1 MNLSFKI
8 AKRYLLGK
16 KSHNI
21 INLISL
27 VSVMGVFTGTMA
39 LIIVLS
45 VFNGFGN
52 LVISLYDSFDPDIK
66 IVTAKGKTFDNASLD
81 LSAIRSLKGVA
92 YATYTLEENGLVKY
106 NDKQFIATIKGVD
119 DTLIRRTG
127 IATSVVSG
135 TDKVQEGSR
144 ISALIGSGIA
154 YSLGVRLE
162 GDWSQLSIYMPD
174 KNVTTL
180 TNPESAFREKDI
192 APGGVFSI
200 QQDFDSKYVLVPLGF
215 VRELAGDDNRS
226 SAVEVI
232 LDKEADEAAVLSAIK
247 KISGEKFVVKTRLEQ
262 HAFMYKILHSEKWAV
277 FLILSFI
284 MVIGIFNILGTLT
297 MLVIEKKEDILT
309 LKYLGAPFLLV
320 RNVFFYQGLMITLTG
335 IVGGLLSG
343 ALICF
348 LQQTLGIIKLGNAE
362 SFVVEYYPVDMQWLD
377 FVNVFSVVFVIGA
390 LASLLISAHLVRKR
404 YQSI

>member
-81 LSAIRSLKGVA
+81 LSAIRSIQGVA

-127 IATSVVSG
+127 IAASVVSG
-135 TDKVQEGSR
+135 TDKVQQGSR

-154 YSLGVRLE
+154 YSLGVHLE

-174 KNVTTL
+174 KNATSL

-200 QQDFDSKYVLVPLGF
+200 QQDFDSKYVLVPLSF
-215 VRELAGDDNRS
+215 VRELAGEDNRS

-232 LDKEADEAAVLSAIK
+232 LDKNADEAAVMSALK
-247 KISGEKFVVKTRLEQ
+247 KISGEKFVVKNRMEQ
-262 HAFMYKILHSEKWAV
+262 HEFMYKILHSEKWAV

-348 LQQTLGIIKLGNAE
+348 LQQTFGIIKLGNAE
-362 SFVVEYYPVDMQWLD
+362 SFIVESYPVDMQLMD
-377 FVNVFSVVFVIGA
+377 FVNVFAVVFVIGA
-390 LASLLISAHLVRKR
+390 VASLLISGHLVRKR
-404 YQSI
+404 YQSV

>member
-81 LSAIRSLKGVA
+81 LSAIRSIKGVA

-127 IATSVVSG
+127 IAASVVSG
-135 TDKVQEGSR
+135 TDKVQQGSR

-154 YSLGVRLE
+154 YSLGVHLE

-174 KNVTTL
+174 KNATSL
-180 TNPESAFREKDI
+180 NNPESAFREKDI

-200 QQDFDSKYVLVPLGF
+200 QQDFDSKYVLVPLSF
-215 VRELAGDDNRS
+215 VRELAGEDNRS

-232 LDKEADEAAVLSAIK
+232 LDKNADEAAVMSALK
-247 KISGEKFVVKTRLEQ
+247 KISGEKFVVKNRMEQ
-262 HAFMYKILHSEKWAV
+262 HEFMYKILHSEKWAV

-348 LQQTLGIIKLGNAE
+348 LQQTFGIIKLGNAE
-362 SFVVEYYPVDMQWLD
+362 SFIVESYPVDMQLMD
-377 FVNVFSVVFVIGA
+377 FVNVFAVVYVIGA
-390 LASLLISAHLVRKR
+390 LASLLISGHLVRKR
-404 YQSI
+404 YHSV

>member
-81 LSAIRSLKGVA
+81 LSAIRSIQGVA

-127 IATSVVSG
+127 IAASVVSG
-135 TDKVQEGSR
+135 TDKVQQGSR

-154 YSLGVRLE
+154 YSLGVHLE

-174 KNVTTL
+174 KKATSL

-200 QQDFDSKYVLVPLGF
+200 QQDFDSKYVLVPLSF

-232 LDKEADEAAVLSAIK
+232 LDKNADEAAVMSALK
-247 KISGEKFVVKTRLEQ
+247 KISGEKFVVKNRMEQ
-262 HAFMYKILHSEKWAV
+262 HEFMYKILHSEKWAV

-348 LQQTLGIIKLGNAE
+348 LQQTFGIIKLGNAE
-362 SFVVEYYPVDMQWLD
+362 SFVVKSYPVDMQLMD
-377 FVNVFSVVFVIGA
+377 FVNVFAVVFVIGA
-390 LASLLISAHLVRKR
+390 LASLLISGHLVRKR
-404 YQSI
+404 YQSE